1 MGASLTISSQQIN
14 SRPTS
19 AKVRDLEQAFSDM
32 LSIQGSQIREERESS
47 ARTVDG
53 LETTSDDEVSS
64 DSRPSTAHSQL
75 SQDVNEKEMDL
86 LEIERDARDIA
97 RILSA
102 KSPNFG
108 QNLEQDM
115 KEALL
120 MMDGRVRSRANSG
133 LSQHHTTTEEEAT
146 DSASREK
153 ARLKEQKKAFYE
165 KLKQKK
171 SREGKNRKGG
181 DDKQKSKSKS
191 KYNDV
196 AEKATADPSTLNADA
211 KQESDQS
218 SDDEDTN
225 IVDGGE
231 GGASYG
237 SLGDSIDTDLLPRS
251 GQAGAEDT
259 EHADATEIRGG
270 EEENTY
276 DKEK

>member
-1 MGASLTISSQQIN
+1 
-14 SRPTS
+14 
-19 AKVRDLEQAFSDM
+19 VRDLEQAFSDM
-32 LSIQGSQIREERESS
+32 LSIQGSQIRKERESS

-53 LETTSDDEVSS
+53 LETTSDDEHEVSS

-108 QNLEQDM
+108 QNLQQDM
-115 KEALL
+115 KEALM

-133 LSQHHTTTEEEAT
+133 LSQHHTTTEEEAS

-171 SREGKNRKGG
+171 SREGKDRKGG
-181 DDKQKSKSKS
+181 DEKQKSKSKS
-191 KYNDV
+191 KHNDG
-196 AEKATADPSTLNADA
+196 AEKATDDPSALNADA
-211 KQESDQS
+211 KQERDQS
-218 SDDEDTN
+218 SDDEDTETE

-231 GGASYG
+231 G
-237 SLGDSIDTDLLPRS
+237 GDSIDTDLLPQS
-251 GQAGAEDT
+251 GQVLAEDIKN
-259 EHADATEIRGG
+259 ADATEIRGVEQ
-270 EEENTY
+270 EETH
-276 DKEK
+276 DKEKKLTEEEKASQTQVNFFSLS

>member
-1 MGASLTISSQQIN
+1 MGN

-32 LSIQGSQIREERESS
+32 LSIQGSQIKKERESS

-53 LETTSDDEVSS
+53 LETTSDDEHEVSS

-108 QNLEQDM
+108 QNLQQDM

-133 LSQHHTTTEEEAT
+133 LSQHHTTTEEEAS

-171 SREGKNRKGG
+171 SREGKDRKGG
-181 DDKQKSKSKS
+181 DYQQKSKSKS
-191 KYNDV
+191 KHNDG
-196 AEKATADPSTLNADA
+196 AEKAIADPSTLNADA
-211 KQESDQS
+211 TQERDQS
-218 SDDEDTN
+218 SDDED
-225 IVDGGE
+225 IDVVDGGE

-237 SLGDSIDTDLLPRS
+237 SLGDSIDTDLLTQS
-251 GQAGAEDT
+251 GQAVAEDS
-259 EHADATEIRGG
+259 
-270 EEENTY
+270 ENVV
-276 DKEK
+276 